1 MFIRDRALESQDRQY
16 GDEGMTRI
24 YERQTDA
31 VFAAALAG
39 NPDFAR
45 SFLNAV
51 DRRPELLITS
61 VRVQTPHRGEGHRGT
76 IAVSYTH
83 LTLPTIYTV

>member
-1 MFIRDRALESQDRQY
+1 
-16 GDEGMTRI
+16 MTRI
-24 YERQTDA
+24 YERQRDA

-76 IAVSYTH
+76 IDLEVTRGDGSGSVPGGGVGGRARS
-83 LTLPTIYTV
+83 LRRSAARGRG